1 MLMTSRP
8 PSSPAETRADWNPE
22 DTQNLG
28 SHIQQLEGAI
38 SEEQHSITDSE
49 MRVDISAQ
57 NKDVHESLPDSQAQ
71 RQEEEDSRYQNRAL
85 QQQQIRDIVRLFQCR
100 RCSKPFKNAIA
111 LPCGRSICRTCVP
124 ATHVRASI
132 TYPAIPDR
140 LRGFMCPFDD
150 CSREHALS
158 DCGLDVVLNKVS
170 QLIEEEIQRGQRAA
184 TQANFSTSIGFRDP
198 WGVAGLPS
206 MNDNNH
212 VPRIMP
218 GGRLV
223 ATWSLAAEGGL
234 LADAE
239 VTYEDISPEGS
250 QDDFSDFDAKGLK
263 HLQTITRNEVDCQV
277 CYALFHDPFT
287 TGCGHTFCR
296 SCLHRTLDHSHRCPI
311 CRCTLAI
318 NPLLNPD
325 LCPSNESITR
335 LIELFWPDEKAA
347 RDKDVA
353 SDIAARHQDLDLPL
367 FVCTLAFPSMPTFLH
382 IFEPRYRLMVRRAL
396 EGNRTFGMVL
406 PKRPRDAD
414 DTHFYELGTLLRIVN
429 AEFYPDGRSLI
440 ETVGLTRF
448 RVLRHG
454 ELDGYTIAK
463 TERVDDM
470 SLEEE
475 EAVEAYEAAAATRNV
490 DAAVLNSGSSAGV
503 DSAPV
508 EISDET
514 RPETE
519 PIGIPPIPRTASDL
533 QAMSTQ
539 NLMSYA
545 TAFVS
550 RMRGQSVPWLTARM
564 FGIYGECPSDP
575 AVFPWWFA
583 SMLPVKDLEK
593 YRLLGTSSVRE
604 RLKICCGWILEW
616 ERTRWSFHN
625 CSIL

>member
-263 HLQTITRNEVDCQV
+263 HLQTITRNE
-277 CYALFHDPFT
+277 
-287 TGCGHTFCR
+287 
-296 SCLHRTLDHSHRCPI
+296 
-311 CRCTLAI
+311 
-318 NPLLNPD
+318 
-325 LCPSNESITR
+325 
-335 LIELFWPDEKAA
+335 AA

-616 ERTRWSFHN
+616 ERTRW
-625 CSIL
+625 